1 MASNHLLSR
10 LPFQLP
16 FKLSSNAKSAC
27 SHHRQSTT
35 IEGDDEA
42 DHSAPLL
49 ETSPPPKFPHSNNNF
64 VFYFSLALA
73 LLSAINVALLPA
85 TLSKYQACSFSD
97 TAHGDAAVSSAW
109 TAKTTTSH
117 PSVYEHVWPDR
128 IARVSRKLKQAVW
141 GHGVQFYV
149 TVEVRHPYP
158 PFTQP
163 SPPTH
168 TYRPVANHTA
178 AGFHHHALPHPLY
191 RRPDLRAPL
200 AAASGVI
207 CSCRRPHDER
217 RCEGN

>member
-49 ETSPPPKFPHSNNNF
+49 ETSPPPKFSHSNNNF

-85 TLSKYQACSFSD
+85 TLSRYQACSFSD

-109 TAKTTTSH
+109 TAKTTTPH
-117 PSVYEHVWPDR
+117 ASVYEHVWPDR

-149 TVEVRHPYP
+149 TVEVRQSIPLS
-158 PFTQP
+158 P
-163 SPPTH
+163 SLPPTH
-168 TYRPVANHTA
+168 TYRAVADHCSRIPPSCAFPSPLQA
-178 AGFHHHALPHPLY
+178 ARLARSSGSRLRSHLLVPKTS
-191 RRPDLRAPL
+191 RRKAM
-200 AAASGVI
+200 
-207 CSCRRPHDER
+207 
-217 RCEGN
+217 

>member
-16 FKLSSNAKSAC
+16 FKLSSNAKSGC

-49 ETSPPPKFPHSNNNF
+49 ETSPPPKFSHSNNNF

-85 TLSKYQACSFSD
+85 TLSRYQACSFSD

-109 TAKTTTSH
+109 TAKTTTPH
-117 PSVYEHVWPDR
+117 ASVYEHVWPDR

-149 TVEVRHPYP
+149 TVEVRQSIPLSPNP
-158 PFTQP
+158 P
-163 SPPTH
+163 SLPPTH
-168 TYRPVANHTA
+168 TYRAVANHYSRI
-178 AGFHHHALPHPLY
+178 PP
-191 RRPDLRAPL
+191 
-200 AAASGVI
+200 
-207 CSCRRPHDER
+207 
-217 RCEGN
+217 

>member
-10 LPFQLP
+10 LPFQL
-16 FKLSSNAKSAC
+16 LSSNAKSAC

-35 IEGDDEA
+35 IEGDHEA

-49 ETSPPPKFPHSNNNF
+49 ETSPPPKFSHSNNNF

-85 TLSKYQACSFSD
+85 TLSRYQACSFSD

-109 TAKTTTSH
+109 TAKTTTPH

-163 SPPTH
+163 SLPPSLLHIH
-168 TYRPVANHTA
+168 TEQLLITA
-178 AGFHHHALPHPLY
+178 AGFHHNALPHPLY

-207 CSCRRPHDER
+207 CSCRRLHDER

>member
-16 FKLSSNAKSAC
+16 FKLSSNAKSGC

-49 ETSPPPKFPHSNNNF
+49 EASPQPKFSQSNNNF

-85 TLSKYQACSFSD
+85 TLSRYQACSFSD

-109 TAKTTTSH
+109 TAKTTTPH

-149 TVEVRHPYP
+149 TVEVRQSIHLFITNPLSLP
-158 PFTQP
+158 HVPN
-163 SPPTH
+163 TH
-168 TYRPVANHTA
+168 TERLLITA
-178 AGFHHHALPHPLY
+178 AGFHHHALPHPL
-191 RRPDLRAPL
+191 
-200 AAASGVI
+200 
-207 CSCRRPHDER
+207 
-217 RCEGN
+217 

>member
-16 FKLSSNAKSAC
+16 FKLSSSAKSGC

-35 IEGDDEA
+35 IERDNEA

-49 ETSPPPKFPHSNNNF
+49 ETSPPSKFSHSNNNF

-85 TLSKYQACSFSD
+85 TLSRYQACSFSD

-109 TAKTTTSH
+109 TAKTTTPH
-117 PSVYEHVWPDR
+117 ASVYEHVWPDR

-149 TVEVRHPYP
+149 TVEVRQSIHLFITNALSLPHVP
-158 PFTQP
+158 N
-163 SPPTH
+163 TH
-168 TYRPVANHTA
+168 TERLLITA
-178 AGFHHHALPHPLY
+178 AGFHHNALPHPL
-191 RRPDLRAPL
+191 
-200 AAASGVI
+200 
-207 CSCRRPHDER
+207 
-217 RCEGN
+217 